1 MDTKILQKFAPLAR
15 AALIKSVAEGLENL
29 MKPDSRERRSLPQM
43 IDEVERAVALE
54 GKENFVERMAYT
66 WFNRLCAFRF
76 LDLGGYGSVKNVVT
90 PLAGYSRP
98 GILTEAARG
107 ADLRGLI
114 PSLSSS
120 TARQIAG
127 LLSGEIPSERA
138 QEDAYGLLL
147 LGACDELHRA
157 MPQLFGALDS
167 YSNLLLPEGL
177 LAEGSLLWQ
186 LRKALTPENCAD
198 AETLG
203 WLYQYYI
210 SEKKDAVFA
219 AQRKGKKVAPEEIPA
234 ATQLFTPLWIV
245 RYLVE
250 NSLGRLWMLNHP
262 QSRLIDIMDYYI
274 APREPE
280 RDFLK
285 IDRPQE
291 LTFCDPACGSGHMLV
306 YAFDLLARIY
316 EEQGYAPVEIPEL
329 ILKHNLTGLEID
341 ERAAQIAGF
350 ALILK
355 ACQRSRRYLK
365 KASQPEGALPRIVA
379 YDAGPT
385 GAELR
390 DYAAHNSLAPELL
403 SALERMSQAATLGTL
418 LRLQPCPLKERI
430 EELKASPLGEDILF
444 HQVQRKIIQCLESAL
459 PLTERYAVVA
469 TNPPYMGNSGM
480 CSELSGFLKEN
491 YSDSKGDL
499 CTAFIERCLELTA
512 PRGCCAMVTMQS
524 WMFLSSFENLRLK
537 ILKDH
542 TLISMAHAG
551 TRAFDSIGG
560 EVVSTTAFV
569 VGEAPCE
576 GYRGSYL
583 RLVDT
588 LGEEAKKAELMEQK
602 GHPYRAS
609 AEDFAAIPG
618 SPVAYWVSDRVRA
631 IFREEPPLGDVA
643 DAVQGLCT
651 SDDDR
656 FLKYWYEVPLSHIG
670 FDMANREEA
679 QKSGKRWFPCNKGGA
694 FRKWWGNQE
703 YVVNWENDGS
713 EIRNF
718 RDEKGK
724 LRSRPQNMDYY
735 FRESVSWSKITSSV
749 ASFRSFSQGFIH
761 NDVGHSAFGSDH
773 IFKMSLTSYLNNCF
787 VQYAL
792 RIINATM
799 TLHIGYVNLL
809 PYARK
814 HWNAA
819 TARIAEDCI
828 ALAREDWNGY
838 ETSWDFQ
845 SLPLLNPAFRGGTLA
860 QTYENL
866 RAHWAEMTARMKS
879 LEEENNR
886 LFIDAYGLAGEMT
899 PDVPLKEITLT
910 CNPAYRYA
918 QKKKKASGE
927 EEESARPDSEVSGL
941 AEDEPQAPACG
952 DAGASAEAATAEQEK
967 RLRSDTA
974 RELIS
979 YALGCAFGRYS
990 LSAPGLI
997 LAGQSSPLEDY
1008 WKAVGPE
1015 TPFPPLEQNAVPL
1028 LDQEWFAFEG
1038 AALVCRFLT
1047 VVFGAERAGENLRWL
1062 EDSLDCK
1069 GGLQG
1074 YMQKQFYKDHL
1085 QRCKKRPIYW
1095 LFSSSGGSFKAL
1107 VYLHRYSRST
1117 AGEVLALLRQFKS
1130 KVESRLAAAEGASD
1144 LRSSEKRELE
1154 RLRNKVLPELQEY
1167 ELRLFALAADPLALN
1182 LDDGVRRNYLKLGG
1196 LLEKIPGLE

>member
-1 MDTKILQKFAPLAR
+1 MGYANLKFVSLMTKILNPT
-15 AALIKSVAEGLENL
+15 I
-29 MKPDSRERRSLPQM
+29 
-43 IDEVERAVALE
+43 
-54 GKENFVERMAYT
+54 
-66 WFNRLCAFRF
+66 
-76 LDLGGYGSVKNVVT
+76 
-90 PLAGYSRP
+90 
-98 GILTEAARG
+98 
-107 ADLRGLI
+107 
-114 PSLSSS
+114 
-120 TARQIAG
+120 
-127 LLSGEIPSERA
+127 
-138 QEDAYGLLL
+138 
-147 LGACDELHRA
+147 H
-157 MPQLFGALDS
+157 
-167 YSNLLLPEGL
+167 
-177 LAEGSLLWQ
+177 
-186 LRKALTPENCAD
+186 
-198 AETLG
+198 
-203 WLYQYYI
+203 
-210 SEKKDAVFA
+210 
-219 AQRKGKKVAPEEIPA
+219 
-234 ATQLFTPLWIV
+234 
-245 RYLVE
+245 
-250 NSLGRLWMLNHP
+250 
-262 QSRLIDIMDYYI
+262 
-274 APREPE
+274 
-280 RDFLK
+280 
-285 IDRPQE
+285 
-291 LTFCDPACGSGHMLV
+291 
-306 YAFDLLARIY
+306 FD
-316 EEQGYAPVEIPEL
+316 
-329 ILKHNLTGLEID
+329 
-341 ERAAQIAGF
+341 
-350 ALILK
+350 
-355 ACQRSRRYLK
+355 
-365 KASQPEGALPRIVA
+365 
-379 YDAGPT
+379 
-385 GAELR
+385 
-390 DYAAHNSLAPELL
+390 
-403 SALERMSQAATLGTL
+403 
-418 LRLQPCPLKERI
+418 
-430 EELKASPLGEDILF
+430 
-444 HQVQRKIIQCLESAL
+444 
-459 PLTERYAVVA
+459 
-469 TNPPYMGNSGM
+469 
-480 CSELSGFLKEN
+480 
-491 YSDSKGDL
+491 
-499 CTAFIERCLELTA
+499 
-512 PRGCCAMVTMQS
+512 
-524 WMFLSSFENLRLK
+524 
-537 ILKDH
+537 
-542 TLISMAHAG
+542 
-551 TRAFDSIGG
+551 
-560 EVVSTTAFV
+560 
-569 VGEAPCE
+569 
-576 GYRGSYL
+576 
-583 RLVDT
+583 
-588 LGEEAKKAELMEQK
+588 
-602 GHPYRAS
+602 
-609 AEDFAAIPG
+609 
-618 SPVAYWVSDRVRA
+618 
-631 IFREEPPLGDVA
+631 
-643 DAVQGLCT
+643 
-651 SDDDR
+651 
-656 FLKYWYEVPLSHIG
+656 
-670 FDMANREEA
+670 
-679 QKSGKRWFPCNKGGA
+679 
-694 FRKWWGNQE
+694 
-703 YVVNWENDGS
+703 
-713 EIRNF
+713 
-718 RDEKGK
+718 
-724 LRSRPQNMDYY
+724 
-735 FRESVSWSKITSSV
+735 
-749 ASFRSFSQGFIH
+749 
-761 NDVGHSAFGSDH
+761 
-773 IFKMSLTSYLNNCF
+773 
-787 VQYAL
+787 
-792 RIINATM
+792 
-799 TLHIGYVNLL
+799 IGYFNKL

-814 HWNAA
+814 HWNTA

-845 SLPLLNPAFRGGTLA
+845 SLPLLNPDFRGATLA

-1038 AALVCRFLT
+1038 AALVRRFLA